1 MKLRLF
7 FMLCFVATLLPLS
20 SSPVRADEWVI
31 SPARG
36 VGWITLGET
45 MSKVEEY
52 FGKTKDRMGTLLFW
66 YKNEG
71 LEFYAPSSVV
81 ERIIIVKPSFLDRH
95 YATSNGI
102 TIGTSC
108 EEVLRTYGPSEK
120 SIYTK
125 DTYTLNYVEQGI
137 TFFIRNEEVCKI
149 LLYRGTSIQG
159 QAH

>member
-1 MKLRLF
+1 MKVRLF
-7 FMLCFVATLLPLS
+7 FILCLIMALLPLFS
-20 SSPVRADEWVI
+20 LPAGADEWLI

-36 VGWITLGET
+36 LGWITLGET
-45 MSKVEEY
+45 MSRVEEY

-95 YATSNGI
+95 YVTSNGI
-102 TIGTSC
+102 TIGTPC
-108 EEVLRTYGPSEK
+108 EEVLQTYGPSQK

-125 DTYTLNYVEQGI
+125 DTYTLDYVEQGI
-137 TFFIRNEEVCKI
+137 TFFIKNEEVCKI
-149 LLYRGTSIQG
+149 LLYRGTG
-159 QAH
+159 GWGTAH